1 MLNVNKIYDFILHGS
16 IEKYKIKNS
25 KATDLEKTNFKAIK
39 SRNWRSARIAVSPT
53 KELLQNGYGVIFS
66 SEEALVQYGH
76 KFSHWTPNPYN
87 FLRIKK
93 EDDEEDAKDKKVSNL
108 YPILY
113 RTKDNVK
120 QINTFVL
127 DIDKDIEY
135 NDLVQNLASAHINEG
150 VEMPNLYVKTP
161 RGWHLYFVLDI
172 PFYAKGI
179 EKKALKVAEKV
190 HKSLAYAI
198 SKYLP
203 IDNQCIST
211 GYFRLP
217 TKDNVKLFTNQY
229 CSKDDMVRWSKE
241 YSEKHDLNHNVFY
254 KSIINGQKFTPEWVD
269 YLVKEADVT
278 TLGYGVGRNNTMF
291 SIALY
296 YYSKDVDVE
305 EAESNIYAF
314 NQRLATPLSQK
325 EIERVIKSAYSGRYA
340 GPMREH
346 VENLLEAFSDGQ
358 IIYSNGGVSIQGF
371 WKHKKERK
379 DRVRSHFNER
389 KDDLE
394 SYLKEHTNTQKVFVK
409 GSMTAIAKKLGMA
422 RSSLYAIFEKHI
434 NKGTIIKYT
443 IKNGRYS
450 ETFIA
455 LKSVY
460 IESLFEMVKSLR
472 SKKESYIMAIRYLV
486 SNERHT
492 QNVMTQNDGLL
503 NEIENTFT
511 YIDRHTQFIEEN
523 EILYERF
530 IS

>member
-1 MLNVNKIYDFILHGS
+1 MLNINKIYDFILHGS
-16 IEKYKIKNS
+16 IEKYKFKNS
-25 KATDLEKTNFKAIK
+25 KATDLEKANFKATK
-39 SRNWRSARIAVSPT
+39 AQNWRSARIAVTPS
-53 KELLQNGYGVIFS
+53 KETLQRGYGVILS

-87 FLRIKK
+87 FLSIKK
-93 EDDEEDAKDKKVSNL
+93 EEDTEDNKINNL
-108 YPILY
+108 YPVMN

-135 NDLVQNLASAHINEG
+135 NELVQSLASAHINEG

-190 HKSLAYAI
+190 HSSLAYAI

-203 IDNQCIST
+203 IDNQCVST

-229 CSKDDMVRWSKE
+229 CLKDDMVRWSKE
-241 YSEKHDLNHNVFY
+241 YSEKNDLNQNVFY
-254 KSIINGQKFTPEWVD
+254 KSIVNGQELTPEWVD
-269 YLVKEADVT
+269 YLLKEADVT
-278 TLGYGVGRNNTMF
+278 SIGYGVGRNNTMF
-291 SIALY
+291 SVALY
-296 YYSKDVDVE
+296 YYSKNVDLK

-314 NQRLATPLSQK
+314 NQRLANPLSYK
-325 EIERVIKSAYSGRYA
+325 EVERVIKSAYSGRYGGA
-340 GPMREH
+340 MREH

-358 IIYSNGGVSIQGF
+358 IAYSNSGVSINGF

-379 DRVRSHFNER
+379 DRVRSHFDER

-394 SYLKEHTNTQKVFVK
+394 RYLNEHTNKQKVFVK
-409 GSMTAIAKKLGMA
+409 GSMRAIAKKLGMA

-460 IESLFEMVKSLR
+460 IESLFEMVKSLKK
-472 SKKESYIMAIRYLV
+472 KKESYISAIRYLV
-486 SNERHT
+486 SSERNTHSLMV
-492 QNVMTQNDGLL
+492 QNNGLM
-503 NEIENTFT
+503 NEIENTLT
-511 YIDRHTQFIEEN
+511 YIDRHTQFIEGN

>member
-1 MLNVNKIYDFILHGS
+1 MLNINKIYDFILHGS
-16 IEKYKIKNS
+16 IEKYKFKNS
-25 KATDLEKTNFKAIK
+25 KATDLEKANFKATQAQ
-39 SRNWRSARIAVSPT
+39 NWRSARIAVSPT

-87 FLRIKK
+87 YLSTKKK
-93 EDDEEDAKDKKVSNL
+93 EDVEDKKVTNL
-108 YPILY
+108 YPIVH

-135 NDLVQNLASAHINEG
+135 NELVQRLASAHINEG

-172 PFYAKGI
+172 PFYGKGI

-190 HKSLAYAI
+190 HSSLAYAI

-203 IDNQCIST
+203 IDNQCVST

-229 CSKDDMVRWSKE
+229 CIKDDMVRWSKE
-241 YSEKHDLNHNVFY
+241 YSEKHNLNQNVFY
-254 KSIINGQKFTPEWVD
+254 KSIANGQELTPEWVD
-269 YLVKEADVT
+269 YLLKEADVT
-278 TLGYGVGRNNTMF
+278 SIGYGVGRNNTMF
-291 SIALY
+291 SVALY
-296 YYSKDVDVE
+296 YYSKNVDLK

-314 NQRLATPLSQK
+314 NQRLANPLSYK
-325 EIERVIKSAYSGRYA
+325 EVERVIKSAYSGRYGGA
-340 GPMREH
+340 MREH

-358 IIYSNGGVSIQGF
+358 IAYSNSGVSINGF

-379 DRVRSHFNER
+379 DRIRSHFDER

-394 SYLKEHTNTQKVFVK
+394 RYLNEHTNKQKVFVK
-409 GSMTAIAKKLGMA
+409 GSMSAIAKKLGMA

-460 IESLFEMVKSLR
+460 IESLFEMVKSLNR
-472 SKKESYIMAIRYLV
+472 KKESYISAIRYLV
-486 SNERHT
+486 SSERNTHSLML
-492 QNVMTQNDGLL
+492 QNNGLM
-503 NEIENTFT
+503 NEIENTLT
-511 YIDRHTQFIEEN
+511 YIDRHTQFIEGN

>member
-1 MLNVNKIYDFILHGS
+1 MLNINKIYDFILHGS
-16 IEKYKIKNS
+16 IEKYKFKNS
-25 KATDLEKTNFKAIK
+25 KATDLEKDNFKATQAQ
-39 SRNWRSARIAVSPT
+39 NWRSARIAVSPT

-87 FLRIKK
+87 YLSTKKK
-93 EDDEEDAKDKKVSNL
+93 EDVEDKKVTNL
-108 YPILY
+108 YPIVH

-135 NDLVQNLASAHINEG
+135 NELVQSLASAHINEG

-172 PFYAKGI
+172 PFYGKGI

-190 HKSLAYAI
+190 HSSLAYAI

-203 IDNQCIST
+203 IDNQCVST

-229 CSKDDMVRWSKE
+229 CIKDDMVRWSKE
-241 YSEKHDLNHNVFY
+241 YSEKHNLNQNVFY
-254 KSIINGQKFTPEWVD
+254 KSIANGQELTPEWVD
-269 YLVKEADVT
+269 YLLKEADVT
-278 TLGYGVGRNNTMF
+278 SIGYGVGRNNTMF
-291 SIALY
+291 SVALY
-296 YYSKDVDVE
+296 YYSKNVDLK

-314 NQRLATPLSQK
+314 NQRLANPLSYK
-325 EIERVIKSAYSGRYA
+325 EVERVIKSAYSGRYGGA
-340 GPMREH
+340 MREH

-358 IIYSNGGVSIQGF
+358 IAYSNSGVSINGF

-379 DRVRSHFNER
+379 DRIRSHFDER

-394 SYLKEHTNTQKVFVK
+394 RYLNEHTNKQKVFVK
-409 GSMTAIAKKLGMA
+409 GSMSAIAKKLGMA

-460 IESLFEMVKSLR
+460 IESLFEMVKSLNR
-472 SKKESYIMAIRYLV
+472 KKESYISAIRYLV
-486 SNERHT
+486 SSERNTHSLML
-492 QNVMTQNDGLL
+492 QNNGLM
-503 NEIENTFT
+503 NEIENTLT
-511 YIDRHTQFIEEN
+511 YIDRHTQFIEGN

>member
-1 MLNVNKIYDFILHGS
+1 MLNINKIYDFILHGS
-16 IEKYKIKNS
+16 IEKYKFKNS
-25 KATDLEKTNFKAIK
+25 KATDLEKANFKATQPK
-39 SRNWRSARIAVSPT
+39 NWRSARIAVSPN

-87 FLRIKK
+87 YLNIKKK
-93 EDDEEDAKDKKVSNL
+93 EDVEDKKVTNL
-108 YPILY
+108 YPIVN

-135 NDLVQNLASAHINEG
+135 NDLVQSLASAHINEG

-172 PFYAKGI
+172 PFYGKGI

-190 HKSLAYAI
+190 HSSLAYAI

-203 IDNQCIST
+203 IDNQCVST

-229 CSKDDMVRWSKE
+229 CIKDDMVRWSKE
-241 YSEKHDLNHNVFY
+241 YSEKHNLNQNVFY
-254 KSIINGQKFTPEWVD
+254 KSIVNGQELTPEWVD
-269 YLVKEADVT
+269 YLLKEADVT
-278 TLGYGVGRNNTMF
+278 SIGYGVGRNNTMF
-291 SIALY
+291 SVALY
-296 YYSKDVDVE
+296 YYSKNVDLK

-314 NQRLATPLSQK
+314 NQRLANPLSYK
-325 EIERVIKSAYSGRYA
+325 EVERVIKSAYSGRYGGA
-340 GPMREH
+340 MREH

-358 IIYSNGGVSIQGF
+358 IAYSNSGVSINGF

-379 DRVRSHFNER
+379 DRVRSHFDER

-394 SYLKEHTNTQKVFVK
+394 RYLNEHTNKQKVFVK
-409 GSMTAIAKKLGMA
+409 GSMSAIAKKLGMA

-460 IESLFEMVKSLR
+460 IESLFEMVKSLKK
-472 SKKESYIMAIRYLV
+472 KKESYISAIRYLV
-486 SNERHT
+486 SSERNTHSLMV
-492 QNVMTQNDGLL
+492 QNNGLM
-503 NEIENTFT
+503 NEIENTLT
-511 YIDRHTQFIEEN
+511 YIDRHTQFIEGN

>member
-1 MLNVNKIYDFILHGS
+1 MLNINKIYDFILHGS
-16 IEKYKIKNS
+16 IEKYKFKNS
-25 KATDLEKTNFKAIK
+25 KATDLEKANFKATQAQ
-39 SRNWRSARIAVSPT
+39 NWRSARIAVTPNKDT
-53 KELLQNGYGVIFS
+53 LIDGLGLIIA

-87 FLRIKK
+87 YLSK
-93 EDDEEDAKDKKVSNL
+93 EKANITDVNTYKVLN
-108 YPILY
+108 

-127 DIDKDIEY
+127 DVDEDIEY
-135 NDLVQNLASAHINEG
+135 NELVQSLASAHINEG

-161 RGWHLYFVLDI
+161 RGWHLYFVLDT

-179 EKKALKVAEKV
+179 EKKAIKVAEKV
-190 HKSLAYAI
+190 HSSLAHAI

-203 IDNQCIST
+203 VDNQCVST

-217 TKDNVKLFTNQY
+217 TKDNVQLFTNQY
-229 CSKDDMVRWSKE
+229 CSKSYMVRWSKE
-241 YSEKHDLNHNVFY
+241 YSEKNNLNQNVLY
-254 KSIINGQKFTPEWVD
+254 KSIANGQELTPEWVD
-269 YLVKEADVT
+269 YLLKEADVT
-278 TLGYGVGRNNTMF
+278 SFGYGVGRNNAMF
-291 SIALY
+291 SVALY
-296 YYSKDVDVE
+296 YYSKNIDIK

-314 NQRLATPLSQK
+314 NKRLNKPLSHK
-325 EIERVIKSAYSGRYA
+325 EVERVIKSAYSGRYGGA
-340 GPMREH
+340 MREH

-358 IIYSNGGVSIQGF
+358 IAYSNSGVSINGF

-379 DRVRSHFNER
+379 DRVRSHFDER

-394 SYLKEHTNTQKVFVK
+394 RYLNEHTNKQKVFVK
-409 GSMTAIAKKLGMA
+409 GSMSAIAKKLGMA

-460 IESLFEMVKSLR
+460 IESLFEMVKSIKN
-472 SKKESYIMAIRYLV
+472 KKESYITAIRYLV
-486 SNERHT
+486 SSERNT
-492 QNVMTQNDGLL
+492 YSLMVQNNGLM
-503 NEIENTFT
+503 NEIENTLT
-511 YIDRHTQFIEEN
+511 YIDRHTQYIEGN

>member
-1 MLNVNKIYDFILHGS
+1 MLNINKIYDFILHGS
-16 IEKYKIKNS
+16 IEKYKFKNS
-25 KATDLEKTNFKAIK
+25 KATDLEKDNFKATQPK
-39 SRNWRSARIAVSPT
+39 NWRSARIAVSPT

-87 FLRIKK
+87 YLSTKKK
-93 EDDEEDAKDKKVSNL
+93 EDVEDKKVANL
-108 YPILY
+108 YPIVN

-135 NDLVQNLASAHINEG
+135 NELVQSLASAHINEG

-172 PFYAKGI
+172 PFYGKGI

-190 HKSLAYAI
+190 HSSLAYAI

-203 IDNQCIST
+203 IDNQCVST

-229 CSKDDMVRWSKE
+229 CIKDDMVRWSKE
-241 YSEKHDLNHNVFY
+241 YSEKHNLNQNVFY
-254 KSIINGQKFTPEWVD
+254 KSIVNGQELTPEWVD
-269 YLVKEADVT
+269 YLLKEADVT
-278 TLGYGVGRNNTMF
+278 SIGYGVGRNNTMF
-291 SIALY
+291 SVALY
-296 YYSKDVDVE
+296 YYSKNVDLK

-314 NQRLATPLSQK
+314 NQRLANPLSYK
-325 EIERVIKSAYSGRYA
+325 EVERVIKSAYSGRYGGA
-340 GPMREH
+340 MREH

-358 IIYSNGGVSIQGF
+358 IAYSNSGVSINGF

-379 DRVRSHFNER
+379 DRVRSHFDER

-394 SYLKEHTNTQKVFVK
+394 RYLNEHTNKQKVFVK
-409 GSMTAIAKKLGMA
+409 GSMSAIAKKLGMA

-460 IESLFEMVKSLR
+460 IESLFEMVKSLKK
-472 SKKESYIMAIRYLV
+472 KKESYISAIRYLV
-486 SNERHT
+486 SSERNTHSLMV
-492 QNVMTQNDGLL
+492 QNNGLM
-503 NEIENTFT
+503 NEIENTLT
-511 YIDRHTQFIEEN
+511 YIDRHTQFIEGN

>member
-1 MLNVNKIYDFILHGS
+1 MLNMNKIYDFILHGS
-16 IEKYKIKNS
+16 IEKYKYKNS
-25 KATDLEKTNFKAIK
+25 KATDLEKANFKATK
-39 SRNWRSARIAVSPT
+39 ARNWRSARIAVSPT

-87 FLRIKK
+87 FLSIKK
-93 EDDEEDAKDKKVSNL
+93 EEDTKDKKVSNL
-108 YPILY
+108 YPIVD

-135 NDLVQNLASAHINEG
+135 NDLVQSLASAHINEG

-241 YSEKHDLNHNVFY
+241 YSEKHDLNQNIFY
-254 KSIINGQKFTPEWVD
+254 KSIINGQEFTPEWVD

-296 YYSKDVDVE
+296 YYSKDVDIE

-314 NQRLATPLSQK
+314 NQRLAIPLSQK
-325 EIERVIKSAYSGRYA
+325 EVERVIKSAYSGRYA
-340 GPMREH
+340 GAMREH
-346 VENLLEAFSDGQ
+346 VENILEAFSDGQ
-358 IIYSNGGVSIQGF
+358 ITYSNSGVSIQGF

-409 GSMTAIAKKLGMA
+409 GSMTAIANKLGMA

-472 SKKESYIMAIRYLV
+472 SKKESYITAIRYLV

-492 QNVMTQNDGLL
+492 HNVMTQNNGLQ

-511 YIDRHTQFIEEN
+511 YIDRHTQFIEGN

>member
-1 MLNVNKIYDFILHGS
+1 MLNINKIYDFILHGS
-16 IEKYKIKNS
+16 IEKYKFKNS
-25 KATDLEKTNFKAIK
+25 KATDLEKANFKATQPK
-39 SRNWRSARIAVSPT
+39 NWRSARIAVSPN

-87 FLRIKK
+87 YLSIKKK
-93 EDDEEDAKDKKVSNL
+93 EDVEDKKVTNL
-108 YPILY
+108 YPIVN

-135 NDLVQNLASAHINEG
+135 NDLVQSLASAHINEG

-172 PFYAKGI
+172 PFYSKGI

-190 HKSLAYAI
+190 HSSLAYAI

-203 IDNQCIST
+203 IDNQCVST

-229 CSKDDMVRWSKE
+229 CIKDDMVRWSKE
-241 YSEKHDLNHNVFY
+241 YSEKHNLNQNVFY
-254 KSIINGQKFTPEWVD
+254 KSIVNGQELTPEWVD
-269 YLVKEADVT
+269 YLLKEADVT
-278 TLGYGVGRNNTMF
+278 SIGYGVGRNNTMF
-291 SIALY
+291 SVALY
-296 YYSKDVDVE
+296 YYSKNVDLK

-314 NQRLATPLSQK
+314 NQRLANPLSYK
-325 EIERVIKSAYSGRYA
+325 EVERVIKSAYSGRYGGA
-340 GPMREH
+340 MREH

-358 IIYSNGGVSIQGF
+358 IAYSNSGVSINGF

-379 DRVRSHFNER
+379 DRVRSHFDER

-394 SYLKEHTNTQKVFVK
+394 RYLNEHTNKQKVFIK
-409 GSMTAIAKKLGMA
+409 GSMSAIAKKLGMA

-460 IESLFEMVKSLR
+460 IESLFEMVKSLKK
-472 SKKESYIMAIRYLV
+472 KKESYISAIRYLV
-486 SNERHT
+486 SSERNTHSLMV
-492 QNVMTQNDGLL
+492 QNNGLM
-503 NEIENTFT
+503 NEIENTLT
-511 YIDRHTQFIEEN
+511 YIDRHTQFIEGN

>member
-1 MLNVNKIYDFILHGS
+1 MLNINKIYDFILHGS
-16 IEKYKIKNS
+16 IEKYKFKNS
-25 KATDLEKTNFKAIK
+25 KATDLEKDNFKATQPK
-39 SRNWRSARIAVSPT
+39 NWRSARIAVSPT

-87 FLRIKK
+87 YLSTKKK
-93 EDDEEDAKDKKVSNL
+93 EDVEDKKVANL
-108 YPILY
+108 YPIVN

-135 NDLVQNLASAHINEG
+135 NELVQSLASAYINEG

-172 PFYAKGI
+172 PFYGKGI

-190 HKSLAYAI
+190 HSSLAYAI

-203 IDNQCIST
+203 IDNQCVST

-229 CSKDDMVRWSKE
+229 CIKDDMVRWSKE
-241 YSEKHDLNHNVFY
+241 YSEKHNLNQNVFY
-254 KSIINGQKFTPEWVD
+254 KSIVNGQELTPEWVD
-269 YLVKEADVT
+269 YLLKEADVT
-278 TLGYGVGRNNTMF
+278 SIGYGVGRNNTMF
-291 SIALY
+291 SVALY
-296 YYSKDVDVE
+296 YYSKNVDLK

-314 NQRLATPLSQK
+314 NQRLANPLSYK
-325 EIERVIKSAYSGRYA
+325 EVERVIKSAYSGRYGGA
-340 GPMREH
+340 MREH

-358 IIYSNGGVSIQGF
+358 IAYSNSGVSINGF

-379 DRVRSHFNER
+379 DRVRSHFDER

-394 SYLKEHTNTQKVFVK
+394 RYLNEHTNKQKVFVK
-409 GSMTAIAKKLGMA
+409 GSMSAIAKKLGMA

-460 IESLFEMVKSLR
+460 IESLFEMVKSLKK
-472 SKKESYIMAIRYLV
+472 KKESYISAIKYIV
-486 SNERHT
+486 SSERNTHSLMV
-492 QNVMTQNDGLL
+492 QNNGLM
-503 NEIENTFT
+503 NEIENTLT
-511 YIDRHTQFIEEN
+511 YIDRHTQFIEGN

>member
-1 MLNVNKIYDFILHGS
+1 MLNINKIYDFILHGS
-16 IEKYKIKNS
+16 IEKYKFKNS
-25 KATDLEKTNFKAIK
+25 KATDLEKANFKATQAQ
-39 SRNWRSARIAVSPT
+39 NWRSARIAVSPT

-93 EDDEEDAKDKKVSNL
+93 EEDTKDKKVSNL
-108 YPILY
+108 YPIVD

-179 EKKALKVAEKV
+179 EKKALKVSEKV

-241 YSEKHDLNHNVFY
+241 YSEKHNLNQNVFY
-254 KSIINGQKFTPEWVD
+254 KSIANGQELTPEWVD
-269 YLVKEADVT
+269 YLLKEANVT
-278 TLGYGVGRNNTMF
+278 SIGYGVGRNNTMF
-291 SIALY
+291 SVALY
-296 YYSKDVDVE
+296 YYSKNVDLK

-314 NQRLATPLSQK
+314 NQRLANPLSYK
-325 EIERVIKSAYSGRYA
+325 EVERVIKSAYSGRYGGA
-340 GPMREH
+340 MREH

-358 IIYSNGGVSIQGF
+358 IAYSNSGVSINGF

-379 DRVRSHFNER
+379 DRVRSHFDER

-394 SYLKEHTNTQKVFVK
+394 RYLNEHTNKQKVFVK
-409 GSMTAIAKKLGMA
+409 GSMSAIAKKLGMA

-460 IESLFEMVKSLR
+460 IESLFEMVKSLKK
-472 SKKESYIMAIRYLV
+472 KKESYISAIRYLV
-486 SNERHT
+486 SSERNTHSLMV
-492 QNVMTQNDGLL
+492 QNNGLMK
-503 NEIENTFT
+503 EIENTLT
-511 YIDRHTQFIEEN
+511 YIDRHTQFIEGN

>member
-1 MLNVNKIYDFILHGS
+1 MLNINKIYDFILHGS
-16 IEKYKIKNS
+16 IEKYKFKNS
-25 KATDLEKTNFKAIK
+25 KATDLEKANFKATQAQ
-39 SRNWRSARIAVSPT
+39 NWRSARIAVSPT

-87 FLRIKK
+87 YLSTKKK
-93 EDDEEDAKDKKVSNL
+93 EDVEDKKVTNF
-108 YPILY
+108 YPIVD

-135 NDLVQNLASAHINEG
+135 NELVQSLASAHINEG

-172 PFYAKGI
+172 PFYGKGI

-190 HKSLAYAI
+190 HSSLAYAI

-203 IDNQCIST
+203 IDNQCVST

-229 CSKDDMVRWSKE
+229 CIKDDMVRWSKE
-241 YSEKHDLNHNVFY
+241 YSEKHNLNQNVFY
-254 KSIINGQKFTPEWVD
+254 KSIANGQELTPEWVD
-269 YLVKEADVT
+269 YLLKEADVT
-278 TLGYGVGRNNTMF
+278 SIGYGVGRNNTMF
-291 SIALY
+291 SVALY
-296 YYSKDVDVE
+296 YYSKNVDLK

-314 NQRLATPLSQK
+314 NQRLANPLSYK
-325 EIERVIKSAYSGRYA
+325 EVERVIKSAYSGRYGGA
-340 GPMREH
+340 MREH

-358 IIYSNGGVSIQGF
+358 IAYSNSGVSINGF

-379 DRVRSHFNER
+379 DRIRSHFDER

-394 SYLKEHTNTQKVFVK
+394 RYLNEHTNKQKVFVK
-409 GSMTAIAKKLGMA
+409 GSMSAIAKKLGMA

-460 IESLFEMVKSLR
+460 IESLFEMVKSLNR
-472 SKKESYIMAIRYLV
+472 KKESYISAIRYLV
-486 SNERHT
+486 SSERNTHSLML
-492 QNVMTQNDGLL
+492 QNNGLM
-503 NEIENTFT
+503 NEIENTLT
-511 YIDRHTQFIEEN
+511 YIDRHTQFIEGN

>member
-1 MLNVNKIYDFILHGS
+1 MLNINKIYDFILHGS
-16 IEKYKIKNS
+16 IEKYKFKNS
-25 KATDLEKTNFKAIK
+25 KATDLEKANFKATQAQ
-39 SRNWRSARIAVSPT
+39 NWRSARIAVSPT

-87 FLRIKK
+87 YLSTKKK
-93 EDDEEDAKDKKVSNL
+93 EDVEDKKVTNL
-108 YPILY
+108 YPIVH

-135 NDLVQNLASAHINEG
+135 NELVQSLASAHINEG

-172 PFYAKGI
+172 PFYGKGI

-190 HKSLAYAI
+190 HSSLAYAI

-203 IDNQCIST
+203 IDNQCVST

-229 CSKDDMVRWSKE
+229 CIKDDMVRWSKE
-241 YSEKHDLNHNVFY
+241 YSEKHNLNQNVFY
-254 KSIINGQKFTPEWVD
+254 KSIANGQELTPEWVD
-269 YLVKEADVT
+269 YLLKEADVT
-278 TLGYGVGRNNTMF
+278 SIGYGVGRNNTMF
-291 SIALY
+291 SVALY
-296 YYSKDVDVE
+296 YYSKNVDLK

-314 NQRLATPLSQK
+314 NQRLANPLSYK
-325 EIERVIKSAYSGRYA
+325 EVERVIKSAYSGRYGGA
-340 GPMREH
+340 MREH

-358 IIYSNGGVSIQGF
+358 IAYSNSGVSINGF

-379 DRVRSHFNER
+379 DRIRSHFDER

-394 SYLKEHTNTQKVFVK
+394 RYLNEHTNKQKVFVK
-409 GSMTAIAKKLGMA
+409 GSMSAIAKKLGMA

-460 IESLFEMVKSLR
+460 IESLFEMVKSLNR
-472 SKKESYIMAIRYLV
+472 KKESYISAIRYLV
-486 SNERHT
+486 SSERNTHSLML
-492 QNVMTQNDGLL
+492 QNNGLM
-503 NEIENTFT
+503 NEIENTLT
-511 YIDRHTQFIEEN
+511 YIDRHTQFIEGN

>member
-1 MLNVNKIYDFILHGS
+1 MLNINKIYDFILHGS
-16 IEKYKIKNS
+16 IEKYKFKNS
-25 KATDLEKTNFKAIK
+25 KATDLEKANFKATK
-39 SRNWRSARIAVSPT
+39 AQNWRSARIAVTSS
-53 KELLQNGYGVIFS
+53 KETLQRGYGVILS

-87 FLRIKK
+87 FLSIKK
-93 EDDEEDAKDKKVSNL
+93 EEDTEDNKIINL
-108 YPILY
+108 YPVMN

-135 NDLVQNLASAHINEG
+135 NELVQSLASAHINEG

-161 RGWHLYFVLDI
+161 RGWHLYFVLDT

-190 HKSLAYAI
+190 HSSLAYAI

-203 IDNQCIST
+203 IDNQCVST

-229 CSKDDMVRWSKE
+229 CLKDDMVRWSKE
-241 YSEKHDLNHNVFY
+241 YSEKHDLNQNVFY
-254 KSIINGQKFTPEWVD
+254 KSIVNGQELTPEWVD
-269 YLVKEADVT
+269 YLLKEADVT
-278 TLGYGVGRNNTMF
+278 SIGYGVGRNNTMF
-291 SIALY
+291 SVALY
-296 YYSKDVDVE
+296 YYSKNVDLK

-314 NQRLATPLSQK
+314 NQRLANPLSYK
-325 EIERVIKSAYSGRYA
+325 EVERVIKSAYSGRYGGA
-340 GPMREH
+340 MREH

-358 IIYSNGGVSIQGF
+358 VAYSNSGVSINGF

-379 DRVRSHFNER
+379 DRVRSHFDER

-394 SYLKEHTNTQKVFVK
+394 RYLNEHTNKQKVFVK
-409 GSMTAIAKKLGMA
+409 GSMSAIAKKLGMA

-460 IESLFEMVKSLR
+460 IESLFEMVKSLKK
-472 SKKESYIMAIRYLV
+472 KKESYISAIRYLV
-486 SNERHT
+486 SSERNTHNLMV
-492 QNVMTQNDGLL
+492 QNNGLM
-503 NEIENTFT
+503 NEIENTLT
-511 YIDRHTQFIEEN
+511 YIDRHTQFIEGN

>member
-1 MLNVNKIYDFILHGS
+1 MLNINKIYDFILHGS
-16 IEKYKIKNS
+16 IEKYKFKNS
-25 KATDLEKTNFKAIK
+25 KATDLEKANFKATQAQ
-39 SRNWRSARIAVSPT
+39 NWRSARIAVSPT

-87 FLRIKK
+87 YLSTKKK
-93 EDDEEDAKDKKVSNL
+93 EDVEDKKVTNL
-108 YPILY
+108 YPIVD

-135 NDLVQNLASAHINEG
+135 NELVQSLASAHINEG
-150 VEMPNLYVKTP
+150 IEMPNLYVKTP

-172 PFYAKGI
+172 PFYGKGI

-190 HKSLAYAI
+190 HSSLAYAI

-203 IDNQCIST
+203 IDNQCVST

-229 CSKDDMVRWSKE
+229 CIKDDMVRWSKE
-241 YSEKHDLNHNVFY
+241 YSEKHNLNQNVFY
-254 KSIINGQKFTPEWVD
+254 KSIVNGQELTPEWVD
-269 YLVKEADVT
+269 YLLKEADVT
-278 TLGYGVGRNNTMF
+278 SIGYGVGRNNTMF
-291 SIALY
+291 SVALY
-296 YYSKDVDVE
+296 YYSKNVDLK

-314 NQRLATPLSQK
+314 NQRLANPLSYK
-325 EIERVIKSAYSGRYA
+325 EVERVIKSAYSGRYGGA
-340 GPMREH
+340 MREH

-358 IIYSNGGVSIQGF
+358 IAYSNSGVSINGF

-379 DRVRSHFNER
+379 DRVRSHFDER

-394 SYLKEHTNTQKVFVK
+394 RYLNEHTNKQKVFVK
-409 GSMTAIAKKLGMA
+409 GSMSAIAKKLGMA

-460 IESLFEMVKSLR
+460 IESLFEMVKSLKK
-472 SKKESYIMAIRYLV
+472 KKESYISAIRYLV
-486 SNERHT
+486 SSERNTHSLMS
-492 QNVMTQNDGLL
+492 QNNGLM
-503 NEIENTFT
+503 NEIENTLT
-511 YIDRHTQFIEEN
+511 YIDRHTQFIEGN

>member
-1 MLNVNKIYDFILHGS
+1 MLNINKIYDFILHGS
-16 IEKYKIKNS
+16 IEKYKFKNS
-25 KATDLEKTNFKAIK
+25 KATDLEKANFKATK
-39 SRNWRSARIAVSPT
+39 AQNWRSARIAVSPT

-87 FLRIKK
+87 FLSVKK
-93 EDDEEDAKDKKVSNL
+93 EEDKDKKVSNL
-108 YPILY
+108 YPIVD

-179 EKKALKVAEKV
+179 EKKALKVAGKV

-241 YSEKHDLNHNVFY
+241 YSEKHDLNQNIFY
-254 KSIINGQKFTPEWVD
+254 KSIINGQEFTPEWVD

-278 TLGYGVGRNNTMF
+278 TLGYGVGRNNTIF

-325 EIERVIKSAYSGRYA
+325 EVERVIKSAYSGRYA

-358 IIYSNGGVSIQGF
+358 ITYSNSSVSIQGF

-394 SYLKEHTNTQKVFVK
+394 NYLKEHTNTQKVFVK

-422 RSSLYAIFEKHI
+422 RSSLYAIFENHI

-472 SKKESYIMAIRYLV
+472 SKKESYITAIRYLV

-492 QNVMTQNDGLL
+492 HNVITQNNGLL

>member
-1 MLNVNKIYDFILHGS
+1 MLNINKIYDFILHGS
-16 IEKYKIKNS
+16 IEKYKFKNS
-25 KATDLEKTNFKAIK
+25 KATDLEKANFKATQPK
-39 SRNWRSARIAVSPT
+39 NWRSARIAVSPN

-87 FLRIKK
+87 YLSIKKK
-93 EDDEEDAKDKKVSNL
+93 EDVEDKKVTNL
-108 YPILY
+108 YPIVN

-135 NDLVQNLASAHINEG
+135 NDLVQSLASAHINEG

-172 PFYAKGI
+172 PFYSKGI

-190 HKSLAYAI
+190 HSSLAYAI

-203 IDNQCIST
+203 IDNQCVST

-229 CSKDDMVRWSKE
+229 CIKDDMVRWSKE
-241 YSEKHDLNHNVFY
+241 YSEKHNLNQNVFY
-254 KSIINGQKFTPEWVD
+254 KSIVNGQELTPEWVD
-269 YLVKEADVT
+269 YLLKEADVT
-278 TLGYGVGRNNTMF
+278 SFGYGVGRNNTMF
-291 SIALY
+291 SVALY
-296 YYSKDVDVE
+296 YYSKNVDIK

-314 NQRLATPLSQK
+314 NQRLNSPLSHK
-325 EIERVIKSAYSGRYA
+325 EVERVIKSAYSGRYGGA
-340 GPMREH
+340 MREH

-358 IIYSNGGVSIQGF
+358 IAYSNSGVSINGF

-379 DRVRSHFNER
+379 DRVRSHFDER

-394 SYLKEHTNTQKVFVK
+394 RYLNEHTNKQKVFVK
-409 GSMTAIAKKLGMA
+409 GSMSAIAKKLGMA

-460 IESLFEMVKSLR
+460 IESLFEMVKSIKN
-472 SKKESYIMAIRYLV
+472 KKESYITAIRYLV
-486 SNERHT
+486 SSERNTHSLMV
-492 QNVMTQNDGLL
+492 QNNGLM
-503 NEIENTFT
+503 NEIENTLT
-511 YIDRHTQFIEEN
+511 YIDRHTQYIEGT

>member
-1 MLNVNKIYDFILHGS
+1 MLNINKIYDFILHGS
-16 IEKYKIKNS
+16 IEKYKFKNS
-25 KATDLEKTNFKAIK
+25 KATDLEKANFKATQPK
-39 SRNWRSARIAVSPT
+39 NWRSARIAVSPN

-87 FLRIKK
+87 YLSIKKK
-93 EDDEEDAKDKKVSNL
+93 EDVEDKKVTNL
-108 YPILY
+108 YPIVN

-135 NDLVQNLASAHINEG
+135 NDLVQSLASAHINEG

-172 PFYAKGI
+172 PFYSKGI

-190 HKSLAYAI
+190 HSSLAYAI

-203 IDNQCIST
+203 IDNQCVST

-229 CSKDDMVRWSKE
+229 CIKDDMVRWSKE
-241 YSEKHDLNHNVFY
+241 YSEKHNLNQNVFY
-254 KSIINGQKFTPEWVD
+254 KSIVNGQELTPEWVD
-269 YLVKEADVT
+269 YLLKEADVT
-278 TLGYGVGRNNTMF
+278 SIGYGVGRNNTMF
-291 SIALY
+291 SVALY
-296 YYSKDVDVE
+296 YYSKNVDLK

-314 NQRLATPLSQK
+314 NQRLANPLSYK
-325 EIERVIKSAYSGRYA
+325 EVERVIKSAYSGRYGGA
-340 GPMREH
+340 MREH

-358 IIYSNGGVSIQGF
+358 IAYSNSGVSINGF

-379 DRVRSHFNER
+379 DRVRSHFDER

-394 SYLKEHTNTQKVFVK
+394 RYLNEHTNKQKVFIK
-409 GSMTAIAKKLGMA
+409 GSMSAIAKKLGMA

-460 IESLFEMVKSLR
+460 IESLFEMVKSLKK
-472 SKKESYIMAIRYLV
+472 KKESYISAIRYLV
-486 SNERHT
+486 SSERNTHSLMI
-492 QNVMTQNDGLL
+492 QNNGLM
-503 NEIENTFT
+503 NEIENTLT
-511 YIDRHTQFIEEN
+511 YIDRHTQFIEGN

>member
-1 MLNVNKIYDFILHGS
+1 MLNINKIYDFILHGS
-16 IEKYKIKNS
+16 IEKYKFKNS
-25 KATDLEKTNFKAIK
+25 KATDLEKANFKAAQPK
-39 SRNWRSARIAVSPT
+39 NWRSARIAVSPT

-87 FLRIKK
+87 YLSTKKK
-93 EDDEEDAKDKKVSNL
+93 EDVEDKKVTNL
-108 YPILY
+108 YPIVN

-135 NDLVQNLASAHINEG
+135 NELVQSLASAHINEG

-172 PFYAKGI
+172 PFYGKGI

-190 HKSLAYAI
+190 HSSLAYAI

-203 IDNQCIST
+203 IDNQCVST

-229 CSKDDMVRWSKE
+229 CIKDDMVRWSKE
-241 YSEKHDLNHNVFY
+241 YSEKHNLNQNVFY
-254 KSIINGQKFTPEWVD
+254 KSIVNGQELTPEWVD
-269 YLVKEADVT
+269 YLLKEADVT
-278 TLGYGVGRNNTMF
+278 SIGYGVGRNNTMF
-291 SIALY
+291 SVALY
-296 YYSKDVDVE
+296 YYSKNVDLK

-314 NQRLATPLSQK
+314 NQRLANPLSYK
-325 EIERVIKSAYSGRYA
+325 EVERVIKSAYSGRYGGA
-340 GPMREH
+340 MREH

-358 IIYSNGGVSIQGF
+358 IAYSNSGVSINGF

-379 DRVRSHFNER
+379 DRVRSHFDER

-394 SYLKEHTNTQKVFVK
+394 RYLNEHTNKQKVFVK
-409 GSMTAIAKKLGMA
+409 GSMSAIAKKLGMA

-460 IESLFEMVKSLR
+460 IESLFEMVKSIKN
-472 SKKESYIMAIRYLV
+472 KKESYITAIRHLV
-486 SNERHT
+486 SSERNTHSLMV
-492 QNVMTQNDGLL
+492 QNNGLL
-503 NEIENTFT
+503 NEIENTLT
-511 YIDRHTQFIEEN
+511 YIDRHTQYIEGN

>member
-1 MLNVNKIYDFILHGS
+1 MLNINKIYDFILHGS
-16 IEKYKIKNS
+16 IEKYKFKNS
-25 KATDLEKTNFKAIK
+25 KATDLEKANFKATQAQ
-39 SRNWRSARIAVSPT
+39 NWRSARIAVSPT

-87 FLRIKK
+87 YLSTKKK
-93 EDDEEDAKDKKVSNL
+93 EDVEDKKVTNL
-108 YPILY
+108 YPIVD

-135 NDLVQNLASAHINEG
+135 NELVQSLASAHINEG

-172 PFYAKGI
+172 PFYGKGI

-190 HKSLAYAI
+190 HSSLAYAI

-203 IDNQCIST
+203 IDNQCVST

-229 CSKDDMVRWSKE
+229 CIKDDMVRWSKE
-241 YSEKHDLNHNVFY
+241 YSEKHNLNQNIFY
-254 KSIINGQKFTPEWVD
+254 KSIANGQELTPEWVD
-269 YLVKEADVT
+269 YLLKEADVT
-278 TLGYGVGRNNTMF
+278 SIGYGVGRNNTMF
-291 SIALY
+291 SVALY
-296 YYSKDVDVE
+296 YYSKNVDLK

-314 NQRLATPLSQK
+314 NQRLANPLSYK
-325 EIERVIKSAYSGRYA
+325 EVERVIKSAYSGRYGGA
-340 GPMREH
+340 MREH

-358 IIYSNGGVSIQGF
+358 IAYSNSGVSINGF

-379 DRVRSHFNER
+379 DRIRSHFDER

-394 SYLKEHTNTQKVFVK
+394 RYLNEHTNKQKVFVK
-409 GSMTAIAKKLGMA
+409 GSMSAIAKKLGMA

-460 IESLFEMVKSLR
+460 IESLFEMVKSLKR
-472 SKKESYIMAIRYLV
+472 KKESYISAIRYLV
-486 SNERHT
+486 SSERNTHSLMA
-492 QNVMTQNDGLL
+492 QNNGLM
-503 NEIENTFT
+503 NEIENTLT
-511 YIDRHTQFIEEN
+511 YIDRHTQFIEGN
-523 EILYERF
+523 EIIYERF